1 MRSFHVLLPTP
12 SLPLRRQRSLVISLA
27 ATAAVF
33 GTVMVL
39 SSSSVEE
46 IASGQSPFTAFLR
59 QLLFVVVGLPL
70 MFLAARR
77 SSAFWQRA
85 GVWVLGAGVFLEL
98 LVLATPLGLTVQ
110 GNRNWLR
117 VGSFTMQPSEIV
129 KFGLVLVVAGIVQR
143 KWSAIR
149 TGDDVVRAAYVPIV
163 VAVGVGIVPV
173 LIGKDLGTS
182 MVIAAAVF
190 GALLFGGVRAR
201 DLAFGAV
208 GAAAIATLLSVTRAS
223 RASRIGTWLDGCH
236 GSDELQAA
244 CWQPV
249 HAQWALA
256 SGGLLGRGLGDSV
269 LKWSWLPEADN
280 DFIYAVVGEELGLI
294 GAVLLLGLFL
304 VLAIALIRLVRSQ
317 HDPFARAVV
326 GGVFI
331 WVIGQAFINIA
342 VVLGLFPVLGVPLP
356 LISAGGSSMIV
367 TLVALGAAASF
378 SRPTEA

>member
-1 MRSFHVLLPTP
+1 M
-12 SLPLRRQRSLVISLA
+12 
-27 ATAAVF
+27 
-33 GTVMVL
+33 
-39 SSSSVEE
+39 
-46 IASGQSPFTAFLR
+46 
-59 QLLFVVVGLPL
+59 
-70 MFLAARR
+70 
-77 SSAFWQRA
+77 
-85 GVWVLGAGVFLEL
+85 
-98 LVLATPLGLTVQ
+98 Q

-149 TGDDVVRAAYVPIV
+149 TGEDVVRAAYVPIV

-201 DLAFGAV
+201 DLVFGAV